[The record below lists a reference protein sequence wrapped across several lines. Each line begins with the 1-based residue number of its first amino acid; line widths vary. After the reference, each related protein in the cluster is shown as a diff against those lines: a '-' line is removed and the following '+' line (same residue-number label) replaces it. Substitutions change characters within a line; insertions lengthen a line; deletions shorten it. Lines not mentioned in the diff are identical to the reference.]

1 MHVNLNPNGEVVPCC
16 IADDNYV
23 IGDLNTQSIEDIWNS
38 PRMVN
43 LRQKFLDGKKPKIC
57 TRCFSKEE
65 TGVSSHRQHSNEKFA
80 KELAEIKS
88 PVADLNLLHWDF
100 RFSNLC
106 NFKCRSCGP
115 DFSSSWIPDSEKL
128 GRPYDNKVLK
138 NKETNIYNLI
148 DKNINKVKRIYFAG
162 GEPLLMDE
170 HWYILSE
177 LDRLGRYDVVL
188 EYNTNMSTLK
198 RGNKHV
204 FDYWKKFD
212 VRLWPSID
220 EIHERAEI
228 IRSGTQWHKVEENL
242 KEVIATGIKPSPSIT
257 VSVMNVHR
265 LKNIID
271 HLIDIGICVDRIG
284 FNMLHLP
291 DHYNI
296 NVMNDAAKK
305 RILSDIMNMI
315 LDYRIQYNFNMKE
328 KLQQIIAQLKTP
340 QNSYGSMKLEII
352 SHKIDIIRKENLFN
366 SIPELKSNVQIEEDV
381 V

>member
-1 MHVNLNPNGEVVPCC
+1 MNLGLK
-16 IADDNYV
+16 
-23 IGDLNTQSIEDIWNS
+23 G
-38 PRMVN
+38 
-43 LRQKFLDGKKPKIC
+43 FF
-57 TRCFSKEE
+57 FSK
-65 TGVSSHRQHSNEKFA
+65 S
-80 KELAEIKS
+80 KS
-88 PVADLNLLHWDF
+88 
-100 RFSNLC
+100 
-106 NFKCRSCGP
+106 RSCAYT
-115 DFSSSWIPDSEKL
+115 K
-128 GRPYDNKVLK
+128 
-138 NKETNIYNLI
+138 I
-148 DKNINKVKRIYFAG
+148 DDTRINKVKRIYFAG

-170 HWYILSE
+170 HWYILRE

-220 EIHERAEI
+220 EIHERAEV
-228 IRSGTQWHKVEENL
+228 IRSGTQWNKVEQNL

-284 FNMLHLP
+284 FNMLHSP
-291 DHYNI
+291 NHYNI

-340 QNSYGSMKLEII
+340 QDSYGSMKLEII